1 MGRVSRTHGE
11 YHIRR
16 PAFPFSSMAPR
27 LRFKCCDEYAD
38 EVFRHH
44 TSPASALRI
53 LRRAPQNDIAG
64 GTCDSMQDERLPNLA
79 SWFMPCNFAY
89 VSDHT
94 FAAREWG
101 YTVMCLGTG
110 THIAYAMS
118 QERSQGRMCGLDL
131 AVLGS
136 GCMMMKVVGSADAV
150 MMERTCNGVFLS
162 SKALC
167 VLAVRSMH
175 LWPLISH
182 SSRRGDQCA
191 AFWPGMR
198 RMFEFPSG
206 PPTSF
211 AKPRQFW
218 KLPDPLEFA
227 FVFSRP
233 LFRIDLTVV
242 RTTQMPG
249 H

>member
-38 EVFRHH
+38 KVFRHH

-53 LRRAPQNDIAG
+53 IRRAPQNDIAG

-118 QERSQGRMCGLDL
+118 QEGSQGRMCGLDL

-162 SKALC
+162 SRAFC

-175 LWPLISH
+175 HGLSLAIRLAVATNVQRSGRECDVCLSFRQAH
-182 SSRRGDQCA
+182 RRVLQSRVNFGSCLTRLNSRSCSQDL
-191 AFWPGMR
+191 
-198 RMFEFPSG
+198 
-206 PPTSF
+206 SF
-211 AKPRQFW
+211 A
-218 KLPDPLEFA
+218 
-227 FVFSRP
+227 
-233 LFRIDLTVV
+233 
-242 RTTQMPG
+242 
-249 H
+249 